1 LIALIY
7 APYYFTYFNPL
18 LGGALTA
25 PHLVGIGWG
34 EGMDEVGRWLNTQPD
49 AQVSTLGARY
59 TATLHPFYAG
69 QVSSP
74 VKAGV
79 DYVAFYIK
87 QTQSGYPTPEILAYF
102 EQQGALHRVKL
113 AGIDY
118 AQIYR
123 GPAMILLDNR
133 SRTDFPLAYRPYS
146 LYAPI
151 GGALTV
157 DLLWAAEYTPP
168 PGQNS
173 IRLSLKSAEGRFIAA
188 SQAPV
193 KTVGPAVNVSQH
205 TLALPADLARETY
218 RLTLNGQPLDMIKAR
233 STEMPPDFVPLDFV
247 AQNLKLKGYRFEQ
260 IGQDLV
266 VELAWQ
272 SWPQA
277 TTDFTVYVQ
286 LLDAQGRR
294 RAGVDVVPTP
304 RFPELDRKEVS
315 IARYLLPLSPDLAP
329 DTYHLLVGLYYFAG
343 DELINVGSATLPEPV
358 HLKALVRQ
366 D

>member
-1 LIALIY
+1 
-7 APYYFTYFNPL
+7 
-18 LGGALTA
+18 
-25 PHLVGIGWG
+25 
-34 EGMDEVGRWLNTQPD
+34 
-49 AQVSTLGARY
+49 
-59 TATLHPFYAG
+59 
-69 QVSSP
+69 
-74 VKAGV
+74 
-79 DYVAFYIK
+79 
-87 QTQSGYPTPEILAYF
+87 
-102 EQQGALHRVKL
+102 
-113 AGIDY
+113 
-118 AQIYR
+118 
-123 GPAMILLDNR
+123 
-133 SRTDFPLAYRPYS
+133 
-146 LYAPI
+146 
-151 GGALTV
+151 
-157 DLLWAAEYTPP
+157 
-168 PGQNS
+168 
-173 IRLSLKSAEGRFIAA
+173 
-188 SQAPV
+188 
-193 KTVGPAVNVSQH
+193 
-205 TLALPADLARETY
+205 
-218 RLTLNGQPLDMIKAR
+218 
-233 STEMPPDFVPLDFV
+233 VPLDFV